1 MKTILN
7 LLDLIPHG
15 EGGLHVLSLEKKQTK
30 EQAPK
35 KEIQVQVFQ
44 PEANAEKRVINLPRF
59 CKISPTKSVRNLNL
73 PLEYEMTHIGRV
85 VRRKD
90 SKVTFYGDDSYQK
103 IHDYWSE
110 ATKRGL
116 SSIQA
121 TDIICNELNQ
131 WLQSRHFRPW
141 QKAQSSAAPMT
152 AHRF

>member
-7 LLDLIPHG
+7 SLDLIPHG
-15 EGGLHVLSLEKKQTK
+15 EGGLHLFSVEKKEFK
-30 EQAPK
+30 EQTPK

-73 PLEYEMTHIGRV
+73 PPDYEMTHIGRYGEIWSTARGHSAI

-103 IHDYWSE
+103 IYNYWTE
-110 ATKRGL
+110 AIKRGL
-116 SSIQA
+116 SSVQA
-121 TDIICNELNQ
+121 TDIICNELKQ
-131 WLQSRHFRPW
+131 
-141 QKAQSSAAPMT
+141 
-152 AHRF
+152 

>member
-7 LLDLIPHG
+7 LLDLIPNG
-15 EGGLHVLSLEKKQTK
+15 EGGLHVLHIDKKEIK
-30 EQAPK
+30 EQTPK
-35 KEIQVQVFQ
+35 KEIQVQVFH

-59 CKISPTKSVRNLNL
+59 CKILPTKSVRNLNL
-73 PLEYEMTHIGRV
+73 PLDYEMTHIGRYGEIWSTARGHSAV

-131 WLQSRHFRPW
+131 
-141 QKAQSSAAPMT
+141 
-152 AHRF
+152 